1 MALPAAYPAEP
12 SARDRFI
19 LARRWQRPARDP
31 WQHQGVLVE
40 REPEARGQGITS
52 ATVFL
57 TGRECPWRCVMCD
70 LWQYTL
76 EHDTP
81 PGAVAA
87 QVRDAVASLRGR
99 SETAWPAQ
107 IKLYN
112 AGSFFDP
119 RAVPDADYPA
129 IVDRLDGFARLVVE
143 SHPALIGRRLD
154 RLLELLDA
162 RAASGAPRVD
172 LEVAMGLETTHAA
185 ALEQLNKR
193 MTVRQYVDAAARL
206 AARGAGLR
214 AFVLIAPP
222 FVPVAER
229 MFWLA
234 HAVDTAF
241 DAGASIVSL
250 IPVRAGNGAMDQ
262 LARQGA
268 WRPPDLEEVEDAFD
282 AIVARGRGRVL
293 LDPWDLD
300 RLLTCAVCA
309 PARRQRVAA
318 MNLGGQVLERVR
330 CDACAR
336 RAS

>member
-1 MALPAAYPAEP
+1 RSFYPCNSHIAPAHSSYIRCFLMLPPPRGPTLFPYTTLFR
-12 SARDRFI
+12 SKARI
-19 LARRWQRPARDP
+19 L
-31 WQHQGVLVE
+31 
-40 REPEARGQGITS
+40 
-52 ATVFL
+52 
-57 TGRECPWRCVMCD
+57 
-70 LWQYTL
+70 
-76 EHDTP
+76 
-81 PGAVAA
+81 
-87 QVRDAVASLRGR
+87 
-99 SETAWPAQ
+99 
-107 IKLYN
+107 KLYN

-172 LEVAMGLETTHAA
+172 LEVAMGLETTHAS

-250 IPVRAGNGAMDQ
+250 IPVHAGNGAMDQ
-262 LARQGA
+262 
-268 WRPPDLEEVEDAFD
+268 
-282 AIVARGRGRVL
+282 
-293 LDPWDLD
+293 
-300 RLLTCAVCA
+300 
-309 PARRQRVAA
+309 
-318 MNLGGQVLERVR
+318 
-330 CDACAR
+330 
-336 RAS
+336 

>member
-1 MALPAAYPAEP
+1 MPPAAVDAFVLRPRPPRPVHDPWRPHGTAVDEEP
-12 SARDRFI
+12 DA
-19 LARRWQRPARDP
+19 ARRPVDA
-31 WQHQGVLVE
+31 VT
-40 REPEARGQGITS
+40 I
-52 ATVFL
+52 FL

-70 LWQYTL
+70 LWRYTVP
-76 EHDTP
+76 HDTP
-81 PGAVAA
+81 RGAI
-87 QVRDAVASLRGR
+87 
-99 SETAWPAQ
+99 PAQ
-107 IKLYN
+107 LDRALADLPAATPGKARILKLYN

-250 IPVRAGNGAMDQ
+250 IPVHAGNGAMDQ

-300 RLLTCAVCA
+300 RLLPCAVCA

>member
-1 MALPAAYPAEP
+1 MPHA
-12 SARDRFI
+12 ARDAFVLRTRAARPAHDPWRPHGTAVDEEPD
-19 LARRWQRPARDP
+19 ARRHPVDA
-31 WQHQGVLVE
+31 
-40 REPEARGQGITS
+40 ITI
-52 ATVFL
+52 FL

-70 LWQYTL
+70 LWRYTVP
-76 EHDTP
+76 HDTP
-81 PGAVAA
+81 RGAI
-87 QVRDAVASLRGR
+87 
-99 SETAWPAQ
+99 PAQ
-107 IKLYN
+107 IDSVLTSLPAATPGRARHLKLYN

-119 RAVPDADYPA
+119 RAVPEADYPA

-143 SHPALIGRRLD
+143 SHPALVGRRLE
-154 RLLELLDA
+154 RLLALLDA
-162 RAASGAPRVD
+162 RAAARSPRVD

-206 AARGAGLR
+206 ASRGVGLR

-229 MFWLA
+229 AFWLA

-241 DAGASIVSL
+241 DAGAAIVSI

-268 WRPPDLEEVEDAFD
+268 WRPPDLDEVEDAFD

-300 RLLTCAVCA
+300 RLLTCAACA

-318 MNLGGQVLERVR
+318 MNMTGQVLDRVR
-330 CDACAR
+330 CDVCAR